1 MDLLTNKNLLKMERT
16 KNGFGRKVI
25 NFIFNSLSKKELQ
38 NVCGSGTM
46 CFDTKTNTLYYV
58 PAKPVKKTA

>member
-1 MDLLTNKNLLKMERT
+1 MGSVKND
-16 KNGFGRKVI
+16 FGRRVI

-38 NVCGSGTM
+38 TVCGSGTM

-58 PAKPVKKTA
+58 PAKAVKKAA

>member
-1 MDLLTNKNLLKMERT
+1 MERT

-58 PAKPVKKTA
+58 PAKAVKKAA